1 MASREAEAL
10 IQKYGGGWA
19 ADRANAEQI
28 RQDAKAAGTWGVQQN
43 STLAFTPPKVVVPE
57 EKKTSADKMWDRNS
71 QTQKISETTRA
82 KANYNTAKKQYD
94 DYVNSAEYRQR
105 LAENDQKARQQEV
118 VNWFLPPE
126 QRQAP
131 KVIQDD
137 REMYLRAAMEQAE
150 AEYNRA
156 EDAKVVASDLEAI
169 TGLSEEDRKELEQ
182 YAVNQ
187 IRDQNLPVEFQ
198 NMPFFKTAEQEAA
211 GLIDKVGK
219 QRADELAE
227 TYMRDQNAQF
237 AEDVAA
243 KGAENA
249 GTGFWQGAG
258 ASAATIP
265 INLVA
270 GLVGSV
276 GQLQGAARNTGRY
289 NTLDPNAT
297 GTALQTYTGAVRG
310 KVGQNISGDVYDEEG
325 KLIKDGGAFR
335 GVMALGYQGAMSIAD
350 SAARA
355 ALGRVIGT
363 VALNATDYA
372 GKGRLVAGMAGSALA
387 AANSFSQTLSEA
399 SARGATP
406 KQAITL
412 ATATSAIEALS
423 EKIPLDELV
432 NTAAIGKQ
440 SGKEIVSRALKQ
452 GGIELTTE
460 EISFAASILAET
472 AILKEKSSYKTAI
485 VKKILDGES
494 PEAAKLNTLREILQ
508 EAKET
513 AIVSAIS
520 GFGSSTGSSVLGNM
534 LADTTPNAGTPEEIK
549 QQALEQVRNT
559 EAQKAAPA
567 QQTAAVAENATTDKT
582 EAVAAQTTATEAR
595 PEQKPAAVSDIV
607 ADMVLENTT
616 KQQAQ
621 EEARQPKQTE
631 VAPQTDT
638 RTDVQQRATERATK
652 PAEVEHAGVNERTE
666 PGIKGTVAA
675 EQNFSGKAEYQNLLS
690 EDNVQRDREGDVRP
704 MEVPKTDSFGRR
716 VSELVGNAYGAEITT
731 DKMANTIEELVQEG
745 ALGFDVRH
753 NQDSMNT
760 AAEQIAQRGVAAT
773 RKQITNAVASG
784 KIRDGDVEQA
794 ILLYAMYNS
803 KDTPT
808 AIDNASEILVDLAKM
823 ANITGRNL
831 QMFRLLRKMTPE
843 GQVSTIRKTVQSNID
858 SMIKSGAVKKGY
870 TTEIDPELLAE
881 YRKAAGENMRAV
893 SEEQKKA
900 SAEKMKTIMDAI
912 YAMEAAKMPST
923 MKAKWDAWRYMSML
937 GNAKTQ
943 VRNVAGN
950 IAFTPYKTVK
960 DKMGAAFEKMLPKEQ
975 RTKALV
981 NDPELVRW
989 ADADAKSENVK
1000 DALKYSGKLGDDVAA
1015 EKMRDNMKVFD
1026 TKALEAVRKF
1036 VEKVPQAGDMAF
1048 KSKYYSHSLAG
1059 FLKARGY
1066 TVSDIQSGKVSDAIL
1081 SEARSY
1087 AIQEAMKATFNDSNA
1102 FSDFMATGLR
1112 YKGDNPIGKAL
1123 NTAAEGVLPFR
1134 RTPANI
1140 AVRFTEYSPVGMA
1153 KGVWDMATKVR
1164 KGEISAAAAVDQIT
1178 AGMTGTAA
1186 MALGYF
1192 LANGIAGVK
1201 ITGSGTGEDE
1211 KRQGHQDYALEW
1223 TDKDGQEYSYRI
1235 DWAAPA
1241 NLPLFVGANI
1251 NKLITDQGGDT
1262 SVSKFTSTL
1271 HGIMTM
1277 FEPMLAL
1284 SCLSSLNDLVEGVR
1298 YADEGEALYTA
1309 AADVATSYIMQGIPS
1324 LVRQTA
1330 QAKQEFK
1337 QTTFANSDDPTLR
1350 DMQSTAANIPFVGEK
1365 YQTDKVNAWGEK
1377 ESTGTEGE
1385 RIFNAFINPGTLKK
1399 IDNSALE
1406 KEISRLNKSQEANVA
1421 PSYIPKVISYTD
1433 KDGNKHNNH
1442 RMTEEEYQTLAQTQ
1456 GQTAK
1461 SILESMIS
1469 SKNYAAMTDDQ
1480 RAKAMQQVYSY
1491 AREKAMQKAFPDH
1504 LGYSES
1510 WMQELREGREAEYIL
1525 RRVTNSEL
1533 NRTMSNLTTAWDNK
1547 YSTGVTDSYSREL
1560 ETAYDS
1566 YSKMTAAQK
1575 RQVKEFATGNAA
1587 KYIEARENGITHD
1600 DFISTAKNVNDV
1612 KGTGKN
1618 GTVRDIDRRQAIA
1631 KTTGLTMAEV
1641 DKLMRVYM
1649 PDYDMTDESPETT
1662 EFKYQYIREELDLSP
1677 AEYASTYRAY
1687 LDGEKKAG
1695 KIADIMKLG
1704 YDWKTA
1710 NALYKVYNGSMK
1722 QKLIAMY
1729 G

>member
-1 MASREAEAL
+1 MTIQEAL
-10 IQKYGGGWA
+10 EQ
-19 ADRANAEQI
+19 RRQNMQQAEQI
-28 RQDAKAAGTWGVQQN
+28 RQEAKAAGTWGKSAEEIATIQNIGKDIIERRSVQNKKEETQFKKIDVN
-43 STLAFTPPKVVVPE
+43 SSQIKRDRT
-57 EKKTSADKMWDRNS
+57 KK
-71 QTQKISETTRA
+71 E
-82 KANYNTAKKQYD
+82 YD
-94 DYVNSAEYRQR
+94 DYVKSDEYRQR
-105 LAENDQKARQQEV
+105 LAENDQRNKQREV
-118 VNWFLPPE
+118 TNLFLPPE
-126 QRQAP
+126 MRQAP
-131 KVIQDD
+131 QVIQDD
-137 REMYLRAAMEQAE
+137 KEIRLRAAMEQAE
-150 AEYNRA
+150 REYNA
-156 EDAKVVASDLEAI
+156 EEDRKLMEADMEAI
-169 TGLSEEDRKELEQ
+169 TGLSNEDRQQLEQ

-187 IRDQNLPVEFQ
+187 IRDQNMPVEFQ
-198 NMPFFKTAEQEAA
+198 NMPFFKTAEQEAE
-211 GLIDKVGK
+211 GLIGKVGK

-237 AEDVAA
+237 AADVAA
-243 KGAENA
+243 KGAEHA
-249 GTGFWQGAG
+249 GEGFWQGAG
-258 ASAATIP
+258 ASAATVP

-270 GLVGSV
+270 SLVGSM

-289 NTLDPNAT
+289 QTLDPNAT

-335 GVMALGYQGAMSIAD
+335 GAMALGYQGAMSIAD

-452 GGIELTTE
+452 AVIELTTE

-485 VKKILDGES
+485 VKKILEGES
-494 PEAAKLNTLREILQ
+494 PEAAKMNTLREILQ

-513 AIVSAIS
+513 VIVSAIS

-534 LADTTPNAGTPEEIK
+534 LADTTLNTTSPEQKTVEEVKAEQAQAAEQTAEPISAAE
-549 QQALEQVRNT
+549 QQ
-559 EAQKAAPA
+559 AAPA
-567 QQTAAVAENATTDKT
+567 
-582 EAVAAQTTATEAR
+582 
-595 PEQKPAAVSDIV
+595 PEQKADVSKVV
-607 ADMVLENTT
+607 ADMVRENTG
-616 KQQAQ
+616 KQQTQ
-621 EEARQPKQTE
+621 EATQQPQAEVLQPAQTE
-631 VAPQTDT
+631 AAPQTQQQEQPKVEQREAPQHSTQQADT
-638 RTDVQQRATERATK
+638 RTDVQQRATERVTK
-652 PAEVEHAGVNERTE
+652 PAEVEQAVVNERTE

-760 AAEQIAQRGVAAT
+760 AAKQIEQRGVAAT

-803 KDTPT
+803 KNTPT
-808 AIDNASEILVDLAKM
+808 AIDNASEILVDLATM

-912 YAMEAAKMPST
+912 YAMEAAKMPAT
-923 MKAKWDAWRYMSML
+923 MKAKWDAWRYMAML

-943 VRNVAGN
+943 VTNVAGN
-950 IAFTPYKTVK
+950 VAFTPYKTVK

-1026 TKALEAVRKF
+1026 TKALETVRKF
-1036 VEKVPQAGDMAF
+1036 VEKVQQAGDMAF

-1066 TVSDIQSGKVSDAIL
+1066 NVSDIKNGKVSDAIL

-1223 TDKDGQEYSYRI
+1223 TDKDGQEYSYKI

-1251 NKLITDQGGDT
+1251 NKLISDQGGDT

-1271 HGIMTM
+1271 HGIATM

-1284 SCLSSLNDLVEGVR
+1284 SCLSSLNDLVEGIR

-1309 AADVATSYIMQGIPS
+1309 AADMATSYIMQGIPS

-1337 QTTFANSDDPTLR
+1337 QTTFANSEDPTIR

-1365 YQTDKVNAWGEK
+1365 YQTDKVNQWGEK
-1377 ESTGTEGE
+1377 ESTGTTGE
-1385 RIFNAFINPGTLKK
+1385 RIFNAFINPGTFKK

-1406 KEISRLNKSQEANVA
+1406 KEISRLNKSQEENVA
-1421 PSYIPKVISYTD
+1421 PAYIPKVISYTD
-1433 KDGNKHNNH
+1433 KDGNKHSNH

-1480 RAKAMQQVYSY
+1480 RAKAMQQVYTY

-1510 WMQELREGREAEYIL
+1510 WMQELKEGKEDEQII
-1525 RRVTNSEL
+1525 RRVANSEL
-1533 NRTMSNLTTAWDNK
+1533 NRTMSNLDTAWDNK
-1547 YSTGVTDSYSREL
+1547 YSSGVTDSYSREL

-1566 YSKMTAAQK
+1566 YSKMTVDQK

-1587 KYIEARENGITHD
+1587 KYIEAREKGISHK
-1600 DFISTAKNVNDV
+1600 DFLKTAKAINDIKPEAGAKEANQKQKLDTIARAGLSENQKV
-1612 KGTGKN
+1612 TMAKLYASDAQDKNIDEVKALGGDYKLYTELYRDHSDYTKGTGKKQRTIN
-1618 GTVRDIDRRQAIA
+1618 HWIQKYGIDYTTA
-1631 KTTGLTMAEV
+1631 KKYYEV
-1641 DKLMRVYM
+1641 F
-1649 PDYDMTDESPETT
+1649 S
-1662 EFKYQYIREELDLSP
+1662 
-1677 AEYASTYRAY
+1677 
-1687 LDGEKKAG
+1687 
-1695 KIADIMKLG
+1695 
-1704 YDWKTA
+1704 
-1710 NALYKVYNGSMK
+1710 
-1722 QKLIAMY
+1722 
-1729 G
+1729 